1 MKDRTKEKTPKS
13 FKSDNSFLRNVLQR
27 GQSRGKSSEEF
38 LAENSVVI
46 DKENTTNRSWIVI
59 LVAIFIGLFIYENRD
74 HFHKSVQNTDLQQ
87 DILPSTQQQ
96 ATPKVDPP
104 IIVKL
109 YQATSRGDINTVRE
123 YITQLSPGEIN
134 SVIGGMTPV
143 MKAASV
149 GNADLVQLLIEHGAD
164 PNKSGSHQRTA
175 LQYAAEKN
183 RLAAARV
190 LVKFGAELNGTDNSR
205 LSPLTMAADRGYR
218 DFALFLIDKGA
229 DVNIQHVQGWTAL
242 IDAARTG
249 DLILVKRLV
258 EAGADINLRLKN
270 GGNALDIARKN
281 NHNDVEAYLLKQY
294 EK

>member
-1 MKDRTKEKTPKS
+1 MKDRLKDKTSKS
-13 FKSDNSFLRNVLQR
+13 FKSGNTFLRDVFR
-27 GQSRGKSSEEF
+27 RDRFRDKTSEEF
-38 LAENSVVI
+38 LGENSVVI
-46 DKENTTNRSWIVI
+46 DKGNNANRSWLVI
-59 LVAIFIGLFIYENRD
+59 LIVIFIGLFIYENRD
-74 HFHKSVQNTDLQQ
+74 HFHKSVQDTSIQQ
-87 DILPSTQQQ
+87 DRLPSTQQQ
-96 ATPKVDPP
+96 ETPKVDPP
-104 IIVKL
+104 VIVKL

-143 MKAASV
+143 MKASSV
-149 GNADLVQLLIEHGAD
+149 GNADLVRLLIEHGAD
-164 PNKSGSHQRTA
+164 PNKRGSHQRTA

-183 RLAAARV
+183 RLAAAKV
-190 LVKFGAELNGTDNSR
+190 LVNFGADLNGTDTAR

-249 DLILVKRLV
+249 DLLLVKRLV